1 MAFGVGPAPHPSQ
14 RETARAG
21 EARAAEV
28 NMTNG
33 VTNEVI
39 AGRLQVVLGDVVRLQ
54 DPQSPG
60 DQGGRSAGLW
70 IRICLPLKATLSRG
84 R

>member
-1 MAFGVGPAPHPSQ
+1 MAFGVGPAPRPSQ

-39 AGRLQVVLGDVVRLQ
+39 AGRLQVVLGDVDLFRIPRVP
-54 DPQSPG
+54 DPSRRTLRG
-60 DQGGRSAGLW
+60 MSRGSNLLW
-70 IRICLPLKATLSRG
+70 IRI
-84 R
+84 

>member
-28 NMTNG
+28 NMTYG

-39 AGRLQVVLGDVVRLQ
+39 AGRLQVVLGDVDLFRIPRVP
-54 DPQSPG
+54 DP
-60 DQGGRSAGLW
+60 
-70 IRICLPLKATLSRG
+70 SR
-84 R
+84 RKFRRVQPALDTDLTCR

>member
-39 AGRLQVVLGDVVRLQ
+39 AGRLQVVLGDVDLFRIPRVP
-54 DPQSPG
+54 DPSRRTLG
-60 DQGGRSAGLW
+60 SNLLW
-70 IRICLPLKATLSRG
+70 IRICPAAEG
-84 R
+84 H

>member
-39 AGRLQVVLGDVVRLQ
+39 AGRLQVVLGDVVPLQ
-54 DPQSPG
+54 DPQSPRPVKA
-60 DQGGRSAGLW
+60 DAPRHVGGSNLLW
-70 IRICLPLKATLSRG
+70 IRI
-84 R
+84 

>member
-28 NMTNG
+28 NMTYG

-39 AGRLQVVLGDVVRLQ
+39 AGRLEVVLGTWTSSG
-54 DPQSPG
+54 SPE
-60 DQGGRSAGLW
+60 QNLLW
-70 IRICLPLKATLSRG
+70 IRI
-84 R
+84 